1 MHACLC
7 EVVLRAHVG
16 VYLVL
21 HLRAQ
26 PKRRE
31 LRSIRAHVGARSGR
45 QRACTPIL
53 VKRSGCA
60 HQCKHNSRMHYT
72 YTHTHTQ
79 GLERADWLT
88 QYLVSMYWVSI
99 SECMLATILTH
110 MERMRVRVCQAYATM
125 STVGYGDVVAVNDT
139 ERVYTMVAQLIGVTV
154 YSYTMLKVSGWENAG
169 ANE

>member
-1 MHACLC
+1 
-7 EVVLRAHVG
+7 
-16 VYLVL
+16 
-21 HLRAQ
+21 
-26 PKRRE
+26 
-31 LRSIRAHVGARSGR
+31 
-45 QRACTPIL
+45 
-53 VKRSGCA
+53 
-60 HQCKHNSRMHYT
+60 MHYT